1 MNQARLHP
9 LGVVRGVAIWTSFA
23 EVLTESQLETWQLL
37 FLNFMG
43 HNCTILHIPL
53 SFIDLATIT
62 A

>member
-37 FLNFMG
+37 FLNCLRD
-43 HNCTILHIPL
+43 NDTILHISL

>member
-37 FLNFMG
+37 FFELFEG
-43 HNCTILHIPL
+43 
-53 SFIDLATIT
+53 
-62 A
+62 